1 MFINVK
7 SLSHEELFIL
17 NAKWLNYFKES
28 DVIFFFLSYPPL
40 PPKSLHL
47 VVLLCHFVILYY
59 SKIYLTNNNVKAM
72 QNKNFLHCAN

>member
-28 DVIFFFLSYPPL
+28 DVIFFFVIPTTATKKFTLSRP
-40 PPKSLHL
+40 
-47 VVLLCHFVILYY
+47 FVSFCDIIL
-59 SKIYLTNNNVKAM
+59 
-72 QNKNFLHCAN
+72 F